1 MEAVIEILNKMPDLS
16 YSELEEVQSTV
27 KKIMIEK
34 RREEMRRNA
43 EESKKLYAEGK
54 LKSFTDPNELIKW
67 LMEEDEEN

>member
-1 MEAVIEILNKMPDLS
+1 MGAVIEILNKMPDLS

-27 KKIMIEK
+27 KKIMIDM

-43 EESKKLYAEGK
+43 EESRKLFAEGK
-54 LKSFTDPNELIKW
+54 LKSFTDPNDLIKW